1 MGAENYGMQGMSRR
15 FSGTAPAE
23 KEHVGGAGSVY
34 TDTEFLGRFSRGKL
48 RDALFFVP
56 ESWLNPI
63 PQGVAR
69 PYSED
74 SEEGGVSM
82 KNRWWCAAILVAVF
96 ALFAAGVPAIA
107 EDEKVIVIAAD
118 EWSPYNGAEDGEKPG
133 YGVEIAR
140 KVFGDAGY
148 TVVYKVMSWDGAIE
162 VTRAG
167 ELDAVIGASQDE
179 VPDFVFP
186 EQEFGIS
193 LMGFFVRADSK
204 WTFEG
209 FDSLK
214 GRSLALIAD
223 YSYSE
228 ELDEY
233 LGKHT
238 DAIVLHVASGEDA
251 LGANIGMLKNGSV
264 DIVVEDVNV
273 FAEKTLAMGVRDA
286 FHLAGEVPGGDSAVY
301 VAFSPASPKAERSAV
316 LARMFDEGVKKLRE
330 SGELRTILEKYGL
343 EDWKKK

>member
-1 MGAENYGMQGMSRR
+1 MNMRR
-15 FSGTAPAE
+15 W
-23 KEHVGGAGSVY
+23 SVV
-34 TDTEFLGRFSRGKL
+34 L
-48 RDALFFVP
+48 
-56 ESWLNPI
+56 
-63 PQGVAR
+63 
-69 PYSED
+69 
-74 SEEGGVSM
+74 
-82 KNRWWCAAILVAVF
+82 LVA
-96 ALFAAGVPAIA
+96 LMAAGAWVPAYA
-107 EDEKVIVIAAD
+107 SDEKTVVIAAD

-148 TVVYKVMSWDGAIE
+148 TVVYKVMPWDAAIGG
-162 VTRAG
+162 TRAG
-167 ELDAVIGASQDE
+167 DLDAVIGASSDE

-186 EQEFGIS
+186 GEEFGVS

-233 LGKHT
+233 LGKN
-238 DAIVLHVASGEDA
+238 AGAVVLRVASGEDA
-251 LGANIGMLKNGSV
+251 LGANIGKLKDGSV

-273 FAEKTLAMGVRDA
+273 FAEKTLTMGARDA
-286 FHLAGEVPGGDSAVY
+286 FRLAGEVPGGDAAVY
-301 VAFSPASPKAERSAV
+301 FAFSPAAAKAERSAV
-316 LARMFDEGVKKLRE
+316 LARLFEEGMKKLRE
-330 SGELRTILEKYGL
+330 SGELRSILEKYGL
-343 EDWKKK
+343 EDWKKE